1 MNLSGYEGSIWMCC
15 ERRGVH
21 GAEFIRTTQVS
32 TVDSVCV
39 REDAGPS
46 LQLQAFCASMIGTV
60 SIPPGNQR
68 VPGQIPNALLDINL
82 TIESRVQQRKF
93 KEAQKR
99 VDKMIMLT
107 CI

>member
-1 MNLSGYEGSIWMCC
+1 MKEASGCAVRGEGCTEPSPP
-15 ERRGVH
+15 GPP
-21 GAEFIRTTQVS
+21 QVS

-39 REDAGPS
+39 KGLCEGECWASPPAAG
-46 LQLQAFCASMIGTV
+46 LLCFHDCAA
-60 SIPPGNQR
+60 SILPCNQH

>member
-1 MNLSGYEGSIWMCC
+1 MEPSPSGPP
-15 ERRGVH
+15 
-21 GAEFIRTTQVS
+21 QLS

-39 REDAGPS
+39 KGLCEGGCWAFPPAAG
-46 LQLQAFCASMIGTV
+46 LLCFHDCAV
-60 SIPPGNQR
+60 RIPPRNQP
-68 VPGQIPNALLDINL
+68 VPGQIPNVLLDINL
-82 TIESRVQQRKF
+82 TIEFRVQERKF